1 MFFLQDTE
9 DSVPLIS
16 KLTPE
21 QQKQLELIEN
31 MPLVMEH
38 EAKTPEEKE
47 RLLGKT
53 LTKLTNKHH
62 NCWSFILS
70 KSPQNRLIIDID
82 GILY

>member
-1 MFFLQDTE
+1 MISFLQDTE

-53 LTKLTNKHH
+53 HTKLTNKHH
-62 NCWSFILS
+62 NGWLFILCE
-70 KSPQNRLIIDID
+70 SPQAGLF
-82 GILY
+82 LT

>member
-1 MFFLQDTE
+1 MISFLQDTE

-38 EAKTPEEKE
+38 EANTPEEKE
-47 RLLGKT
+47 RLLGKM

-62 NCWSFILS
+62 NGWLFILCES
-70 KSPQNRLIIDID
+70 HQAGLF
-82 GILY
+82 LT

>member
-1 MFFLQDTE
+1 MISFLQDIE

-62 NCWSFILS
+62 NGWSFILCE
-70 KSPQNRLIIDID
+70 SPQTGLF
-82 GILY
+82 LT

>member
-1 MFFLQDTE
+1 MISFLQDTE

-38 EAKTPEEKE
+38 EANTPEEKE
-47 RLLGKT
+47 RLLGKM
-53 LTKLTNKHH
+53 LTKLTNTIMAGYLFYVNHTKQAY
-62 NCWSFILS
+62 F
-70 KSPQNRLIIDID
+70 
-82 GILY
+82 

>member
-1 MFFLQDTE
+1 MLFFLQDTE

-53 LTKLTNKHH
+53 LTKLTNKHT
-62 NCWSFILS
+62 
-70 KSPQNRLIIDID
+70 LIV
-82 GILY
+82 GHLFCVNHPKTGLLLT